1 MFVSSCLWWSHL
13 TNIYLYIYIYCF
25 QAGWN
30 HQAVWPLSQRARL
43 FFVPLYRIVLIYIYI
58 VYIYIHIDTVSLVSL
73 CKACIAQNRVVRL
86 SCSLLEVFKPT
97 YCKHHRIFRR
107 YLRSVFLTHLP
118 NNGGKKTWKRSTH
131 HFIDGVP
138 AAFGWWSW
146 WARVTFSSI
155 NCLASRTSM
164 NIARVATTHSMATR
178 ISVWN
183 RMVQVLPEKNGK
195 TGELGQDRL
204 EVRWE
209 AVMFNVVNLNVWL
222 FLFDYLAK
230 CFVEVVVIMFGLNE
244 GDNCWGGQSFYV

>member
-1 MFVSSCLWWSHL
+1 MHLVVLFVFNGCIILHW
-13 TNIYLYIYIYCF
+13 YLYVYIYIYVFYYIIYIC
-25 QAGWN
+25 
-30 HQAVWPLSQRARL
+30 L
-43 FFVPLYRIVLIYIYI
+43 FLPAYDDPIWRIYISIYILFSGGLKPPSSMAIKPEGASFFLYHCIELYWYIYIYI
-58 VYIYIHIDTVSLVSL
+58 LYIYIYIHIDTVSLVSL

-164 NIARVATTHSMATR
+164 NITRVATTHSMATR
-178 ISVWN
+178 ISVWIGWY
-183 RMVQVLPEKNGK
+183 RYSQKKMVKQGNWDK
-195 TGELGQDRL
+195 TGWRSGGRL
-204 EVRWE
+204 LCS
-209 AVMFNVVNLNVWL
+209 ML
-222 FLFDYLAK
+222 
-230 CFVEVVVIMFGLNE
+230 
-244 GDNCWGGQSFYV
+244 